1 VGRERYTFHSLDPI
15 ERRLR
20 RLAEDIAYL
29 TVTDRTDRKAEELLG
44 RFELSLSD
52 ALPYLEDPFP
62 SPGDELDDDGEPS
75 PFGDDPDEDE
85 PDGEDGDEEAEPD
98 AEPEP
103 GDDES
108 SASRFAEAGCRWL
121 RDIAVRNTVGEPYRR
136 FRVKAYGH
144 KGAKVVDTGSFLCRN
159 DSYDLDLPIGA
170 AEARGEGAA
179 LQIPTPSFD
188 EVATMGAAKGL
199 KALGDYYAQWGRIVL
214 GSMGQLQGVNN
225 DMLSKLHH
233 QLQDSR
239 GQVDELVAAILE
251 FRAAEMKLSDERRAE
266 ERVGDARTQLA
277 HQALHQ
283 LGDAAKAFLTAKGI
297 NPEMADVLG
306 SIGQSP
312 ELVSTL
318 NDPEVKALMNDPANL
333 KALAGML
340 KAAAAQ
346 SRAARGGSAPPN
358 PDPGEQS
365 AAG

>member
-1 VGRERYTFHSLDPI
+1 
-15 ERRLR
+15 
-20 RLAEDIAYL
+20 
-29 TVTDRTDRKAEELLG
+29 
-44 RFELSLSD
+44 
-52 ALPYLEDPFP
+52 
-62 SPGDELDDDGEPS
+62 
-75 PFGDDPDEDE
+75 
-85 PDGEDGDEEAEPD
+85 
-98 AEPEP
+98 
-103 GDDES
+103 
-108 SASRFAEAGCRWL
+108 
-121 RDIAVRNTVGEPYRR
+121 
-136 FRVKAYGH
+136 
-144 KGAKVVDTGSFLCRN
+144 
-159 DSYDLDLPIGA
+159 
-170 AEARGEGAA
+170 
-179 LQIPTPSFD
+179 
-188 EVATMGAAKGL
+188 MGAAKGL

-225 DMLSKLHH
+225 DMLSKLHS

-239 GQVDELVAAILE
+239 GQVDELVGAILE

-266 ERVGDARTQLA
+266 ERSGDARTQLA

-346 SRAARGGSAPPN
+346 SRAARGGAAAPS
-358 PDPGEQS
+358 PDRDDQP